1 MIQKPRGT
9 IDILPEEVPMWRFIE
24 NTARETADL
33 YGFKEIRFPTFESTE
48 LFTRGVGDTTDVVQ
62 KEMYTFTDR
71 ENRSLTLRP
80 EGTASVARSLV
91 ENGRCS
97 DTMPIKLYYLINCFR
112 YEKPQAG
119 RSREFYQFGCEM
131 YGAENA
137 AADASVISLADTLIR
152 RLGIKNAKLHI
163 NSIGCPECRKNY
175 RKALVDHFTSNI
187 DKLCDTCKTRLDT
200 NPLRLLD
207 CKSDS
212 CKQISEGAPR
222 TIDYLCD
229 NCGAHFDSL
238 KGQLDAMG
246 IEYTVDPKIV
256 RGLDYYTRT
265 VFEFICPVI
274 GAQSTILGGGRYD
287 GLTKDIGGP
296 ELPGIGFACGI
307 TRLILAMK
315 EAGVDITDETRQLLY
330 IAPMGENASLFAA
343 KTVSELRESGVNAD
357 YDLMGRS
364 LKAQM
369 KYANKIG
376 AKYTLIIG
384 DTELETRKAQLKNM
398 DESSQEEIDL
408 DDIIKIMTE
417 KAGI

>member
-9 IDILPEEVPMWRFIE
+9 IDILPEEIPIWRFIE
-24 NTARETADL
+24 NTARDVADL
-33 YGFKEIRFPTFESTE
+33 YGFKEIRFPTFEATE

-131 YGAENA
+131 YGAQNA
-137 AADASVISLADTLIR
+137 ASDATIISFADTLIK
-152 RLGIKNAKLHI
+152 RLGIKGAKLHV
-163 NSIGCPECRKNY
+163 NSIGCPECRKEY
-175 RKALVDHFTSNI
+175 KKALVTYYKSHEGE
-187 DKLCDTCKTRLDT
+187 LCETCKTRLET

-207 CKSDS
+207 CKVDNCKKLADS
-212 CKQISEGAPR
+212 APR
-222 TIDYLCD
+222 TVDYLCGD
-229 NCGAHFDSL
+229 CKAHFETL
-238 KGQLDAMG
+238 TATLGAME
-246 IEYTVDPKIV
+246 IEYTIDPKIV

-296 ELPGIGFACGI
+296 ALPGIGFACGI

-315 EAGVDITDETRQLLY
+315 ESGVDIKDENRQLLY
-330 IAPMGENASLFAA
+330 IAPMGDSASLLAA
-343 KTVSELRESGVNAD
+343 KIVTQLRCANIGAETDLVS
-357 YDLMGRS
+357 RS

-384 DTELETRKAQLKNM
+384 DNEMNSGTAQLKNM
-398 DESSQEEIDL
+398 DEGSQEEISL
-408 DDIIKIMTE
+408 SDIIKIMTE
-417 KAGI
+417 KAGN